1 MVTKRFWAGL
11 MGILLLAA
19 GCSSTMQQSTADK
32 SLYERLGGKDA
43 ITAVVDDF
51 VGRVA
56 ADNRINK
63 FFAKANVPRLKML
76 LVDQICEATGGPCKY
91 TGHDMKAAHKG
102 MAITNADFDALVGD
116 LVATLDKFKVGERE
130 KQELLAALGPMRKD
144 IVEKQ

>member
-1 MVTKRFWAGL
+1 
-11 MGILLLAA
+11 
-19 GCSSTMQQSTADK
+19 
-32 SLYERLGGKDA
+32 
-43 ITAVVDDF
+43 VVDDF

-56 ADNRINK
+56 ADKRING
-63 FFAKANVPRLKML
+63 FFAKANVPRLKTM

-91 TGHDMKAAHKG
+91 TGRDMKATHKG
-102 MAITNADFDALVGD
+102 MGITNADFDALVGD